1 MCTDPAPAASGMM
14 IMRQWRCEACD
25 KLLGEFSFVVGA
37 IKCPR
42 CRLVNTKRDVPAR
55 EEVRNPSARGGRV
68 VTIPRSRQ
76 GSPAVALAS
85 GQPRES
91 QGQAFTRRER

>member
-1 MCTDPAPAASGMM
+1 
-14 IMRQWRCEACD
+14 MRQWRCEACD

-42 CRLVNTKRDVPAR
+42 CRLVNTQRDVPAR
-55 EEVRNPSARGGRV
+55 EEVGDASARGGRV

-76 GSPAVALAS
+76 GSPAVAVAS
-85 GQPRES
+85 GPRKES
-91 QGQAFTRRER
+91 PGQAFIRRER

>member
-1 MCTDPAPAASGMM
+1 
-14 IMRQWRCEACD
+14 MRQWRCEGCD

-42 CRLVNTKRDVPAR
+42 CRLVNTQRDVPAR
-55 EEVRNPSARGGRV
+55 EEARDASARGGRV

-76 GSPAVALAS
+76 GAPAVAMAS
-85 GQPRES
+85 GPRTESPGQPLIRK
-91 QGQAFTRRER
+91 ER

>member
-1 MCTDPAPAASGMM
+1 
-14 IMRQWRCEACD
+14 MRQWRCEACD

-42 CRLVNTKRDVPAR
+42 CRLVNTQRDVPAR
-55 EEVRNPSARGGRV
+55 EEAGDASGRV

-76 GSPAVALAS
+76 GSPAVAVAP
-85 GQPRES
+85 GPRRES
-91 QGQAFTRRER
+91 PGQTFTRRER